1 METENDGY
9 GFLNVPRHGYQDV
22 SVNTVVLFQMFPKDK
37 TWHDKCEHIFLKS
50 HKKYG
55 YAFRI
60 SFSDAFPVQKMYKRC
75 TKDVQKMYKRCNF
88 NE

>member
-37 TWHDKCEHIFLKS
+37 T
-50 HKKYG
+50 
-55 YAFRI
+55 
-60 SFSDAFPVQKMYKRC
+60 
-75 TKDVQKMYKRCNF
+75 
-88 NE
+88 